1 MATPATVTPPPPN
14 ASPSPE
20 SRFPRRAALAICW
33 VGSLLLLGGCA
44 GYTLGPTNGMA
55 AGSRSVQINL
65 FGNQT
70 QEPRLA
76 EPIANAIRKRVQQ
89 DGTFQ
94 LATHGTADVIV
105 DGTLV
110 GYQRDPLSFNPSDI
124 VTTRDYE
131 ARLTAKVRAVN
142 RATGRVLF
150 DRELIGKTLIAGQA
164 DRPSAERQAV
174 PLLAEDLARNIT
186 SLLVDGRW

>member
-1 MATPATVTPPPPN
+1 MGTPLLV
-14 ASPSPE
+14 PSSE
-20 SRFPRRAALAICW
+20 MIKSSRPSVARRAALAICCL
-33 VGSLLLLGGCA
+33 GSVILLAGCA

-55 AGSRSVQINL
+55 AGSKTVQVNL

-76 EPIANAIRKRVQQ
+76 EPVATAIRKQVQQ

-131 ARLTAKVRAVN
+131 ARLTAKVRAVD

>member
-1 MATPATVTPPPPN
+1 MFRFLITHAT
-14 ASPSPE
+14 
-20 SRFPRRAALAICW
+20 RMPRRAAVVPLGFAMLAAAF
-33 VGSLLLLGGCA
+33 VSGCA

-55 AGSRSVQINL
+55 AGSRTVQINL

-70 QEPRLA
+70 HEPRLA
-76 EPIANAIRKRVQQ
+76 EPVATALRKQIQQ

-110 GYQRDPLSFNPSDI
+110 KYLRDPISFNPSDI
-124 VTTRDYE
+124 ATTRDYE
-131 ARLTAKVRAVN
+131 VRLTAHVRAVD
-142 RATGRVLF
+142 RTTGRVLF
-150 DRELIGKTLIAGQA
+150 DRDVLGKTIVEGQA
-164 DRPSAERQAV
+164 DRPSAELQSA
-174 PLLAEDLARNIT
+174 PLVAEDLARSIV

>member
-1 MATPATVTPPPPN
+1 MATPATVTPLPPN
-14 ASPSPE
+14 ASPA
-20 SRFPRRAALAICW
+20 SRVPRRAAMAIGW
-33 VGSLLLLGGCA
+33 VGALLLLGGCA

-55 AGSRSVQINL
+55 AGTRTVQINL

-76 EPIANAIRKRVQQ
+76 EPIANAIRKHVQQ

-131 ARLTAKVRAVN
+131 ARLTAKVRAVD
-142 RATGRVLF
+142 RTTGRVLF